1 MVVGVWVEW
10 WQGFGWSGGRRLG
23 GVVGGGWL
31 DGMVRREQVVGF
43 KNDLSF
49 LNKEQV

>member
-1 MVVGVWVEW
+1 MGGVVAGVWVEW
-10 WQGFGWSGGRRLG
+10 WEGIGWGGGR
-23 GVVGGGWL
+23 GWL